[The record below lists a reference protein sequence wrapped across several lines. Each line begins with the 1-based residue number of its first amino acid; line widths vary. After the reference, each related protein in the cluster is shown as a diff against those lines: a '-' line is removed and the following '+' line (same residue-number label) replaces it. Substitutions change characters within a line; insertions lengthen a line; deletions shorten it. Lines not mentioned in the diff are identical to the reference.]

1 MKQFNEIK
9 SKKNEK
15 EERKKL
21 VDENIKR
28 KQDLKEEKSVK
39 KMKKEENDGEIEE
52 IKDESGEEL
61 SDIDEYGR

>member
-39 KMKKEENDGEIEE
+39 KMKKEENDEEIEE